1 MKCQLLTLEVLIA
14 TCGADGAR
22 KVAAMNLPE
31 LPRVSYLVSWQ
42 NSAETEIPLSLSQR
56 QDVRIIRLDGL
67 GLSRNRNNCLDNALG
82 DILLIADDDLEFYSE
97 GLQAIL
103 TVFEANPELEYASFR
118 FDSEASKPYPTIE
131 TSLATLPKDF
141 YQVSF
146 EIALRRNS
154 RAGKLRFN
162 ESFGLGAEK
171 FTAGEEEFFLKKAQI
186 NRINCRFFPI
196 TIGRHPG
203 LSTGV
208 RHRLADGTIRSR
220 GVFTVIEYPFTAFLR
235 IPLAAWRIGRARQ
248 AGFFKALRLLISGAL
263 SGIFSDIVK
272 PYLKSPLQ

>member
-1 MKCQLLTLEVLIA
+1 MLTLEVMIA

-31 LPRVSYLVSWQ
+31 LSRVCYLVSWQ
-42 NSAETEIPLSLSQR
+42 NSSEGEIPQSLSQR

-67 GLSRNRNNCLDNALG
+67 GLSRNRNNCLDNACG
-82 DILLIADDDLEFYSE
+82 DILLIADDDLLFYPE

-103 TVFEANPELEYASFR
+103 TVFETTPELEYGSFR
-118 FDSEASKPYPTIE
+118 FDSEANKPYPSVA

-146 EIALRRNS
+146 EIALRRDS

-186 NRINCRFFPI
+186 NRLNCRFFPI
-196 TIGRHPG
+196 TVGRHPG

-208 RHRLADGTIRSR
+208 KRRLADGTIRAR
-220 GVFTVIEYPFTAFLR
+220 GVFTVIEYPLTAFLR

-248 AGFFKALRLLISGAL
+248 AGFCKALKLLISGAW
-263 SGIFSDIVK
+263 SGLFSDVVK
-272 PYLKSPLQ
+272 SYLKSPLQ